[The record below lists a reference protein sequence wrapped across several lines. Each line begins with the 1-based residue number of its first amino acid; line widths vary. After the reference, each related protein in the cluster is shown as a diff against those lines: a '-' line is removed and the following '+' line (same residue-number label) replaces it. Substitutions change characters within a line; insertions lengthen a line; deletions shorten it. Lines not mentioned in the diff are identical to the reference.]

1 MAAGAAFFAGGNLL
15 LPMEQPLEGQM
26 KRRFPMKKSL
36 RFLAVLALAL
46 FLCLP
51 AFAVTVTDLKGREVD
66 VSSAQRI
73 VSLTP
78 SNTEILFALGLGDRV
93 VGVDAS
99 SNYPAEAAVLPK
111 CGDYAGPNAE
121 MIISLKPD
129 LVLAGNK
136 LQADAIAQLE
146 GLGLTVLAA
155 EADTYAGIPDSI
167 RLIASAAGAD
177 PTPLLNDM
185 AQKEQAIL
193 TAVAGKTP
201 STVYY
206 AVSFG
211 DWGDYTVG
219 PGSFIYEILEKIGAV
234 PVTSDSPVA
243 WPMYSLE
250 QIVNKNPQV
259 ILLGDDETRGAEIYV
274 QEGYK
279 DLPAVKAGRVYL
291 INPDMSGRPAPR
303 VLGAMEQMAEAIYG
317 IEIPD

>member
-1 MAAGAAFFAGGNLL
+1 
-15 LPMEQPLEGQM
+15 M
-26 KRRFPMKKSL
+26 KRFL
-36 RFLAVLALAL
+36 WFLAALTLALS
-46 FLCLP
+46 LCLP
-51 AFAVTVTDLKGREVD
+51 ALAVTVTDLMGREVTAG
-66 VSSAQRI
+66 SAQRI

-99 SNYPAEAAVLPK
+99 SNYPAEAVTLPK

-121 MIISLKPD
+121 MIVSLKPD

-146 GLGLTVLAA
+146 GLGLNVLAA
-155 EADTYAGIPDSI
+155 EADTYADIPGSI
-167 RLIASAAGAD
+167 RLIASAAGVD
-177 PTPLLNDM
+177 PVPLLNAM
-185 AQKEQAIL
+185 AQKEQVIL
-193 TAVAGKTP
+193 NAVAGKTP

-211 DWGDYTVG
+211 DWGDYTIG

-234 PVTSDSPVA
+234 PVTSDSPVP

-250 QIVNKNPQV
+250 QIVAKNPQV
-259 ILLGDDETRGAEIYV
+259 ILLGDNEDRGAEIYA

-279 DLPAVKAGRVYL
+279 DLPAVKAGRVYF

-303 VLGAMEQMAEAIYG
+303 VLDAMEQMAEAIYG
-317 IEIPD
+317 IDIPD

>member
-1 MAAGAAFFAGGNLL
+1 
-15 LPMEQPLEGQM
+15 M
-26 KRRFPMKKSL
+26 KRIL
-36 RFLAVLALAL
+36 RFLAVLTLAL
-46 FLCLP
+46 SLCLP
-51 AFAVTVTDLKGREVD
+51 ALAVTVTDLKGREVT
-66 VSSAQRI
+66 VASAQRI

-93 VGVDAS
+93 VGVDAY
-99 SNYPAEAAVLPK
+99 SNYPADATASLPK

-121 MIISLKPD
+121 MIVSLQPD

-136 LQADAIAQLE
+136 LQADAITQLE
-146 GLGLTVLAA
+146 GLGLNVLAA

-167 RLIASAAGAD
+167 RLIATAAGAD
-177 PTPLLNDM
+177 PTSLLNEM

-193 TAVAGKTP
+193 NAVAGKTP

-234 PVTSDSPVA
+234 PVSSDSPVA

-259 ILLGDDETRGAEIYV
+259 ILLGDDETRGAEIYA

-291 INPDMSGRPAPR
+291 INPDISGRPAPR
-303 VLGAMEQMAEAIYG
+303 VLDAMEQMAEAIYG
-317 IEIPD
+317 MEIPD